1 VKGVEATSPV
11 ESIYRGGDRLGRRSA
26 ILGRMTGQPEMILN

>member
-1 VKGVEATSPV
+1 V